1 MLCHDVMEKIMEFDG
16 DKIPLLLRF
25 KIALHLLVCGRCSLE
40 ITRYEAARNL
50 LKSDFFPPAP
60 GLEGIIM
67 EKIYRED
74 PDDLAET
81 TGEISLRGWVI
92 TGVIVIFSLSSSFLG
107 INFGKIAARE
117 GSSFL
122 LPLGLTIGTIVS
134 AYGALFIGSH
144 LKEFSDRF
152 RLR

>member
-1 MLCHDVMEKIMEFDG
+1 MSCHEIMEKMLEFDG

-25 KIALHLLVCGRCSLE
+25 KIALHLLGCGRCSGE
-40 ITRYEAARNL
+40 MIRYEAARNL
-50 LKSDFFPPAP
+50 LKRDFFPPSP
-60 GLEGIIM
+60 GLAGIIM
-67 EKIYRED
+67 EKIYREEPLTD
-74 PDDLAET
+74 TA
-81 TGEISLRGWVI
+81 GAISFRSWVI
-92 TGVIVIFSLSSSFLG
+92 IGIIVVFSLSSSFVG

-144 LKEFSDRF
+144 LEELSERF
-152 RLR
+152 RLH